1 MERNVCG
8 INTVAY
14 RARRDR
20 RTDRKVK
27 TEGHKTT
34 AVQHQLK
41 CWISKLLTSYKGE
54 LRSQPTNCKM
64 YKLYMNK
71 WYRNKLRVYLQG
83 NEQIESHW
91 QINVQLDSEPL
102 EGILSLG
109 MPIFAPKWVRLAP
122 NGTNPRLF
130 QIRFQYILVSRPKC
144 TEIWSEKVSD
154 LSHLGPIWPI
164 LVPKLAYLTLT
175 ASTAVRFVLQFRQ
188 IGTK

>member
-122 NGTNPRLF
+122 NGTDWH
-130 QIRFQYILVSRPKC
+130 QIGKIWDFFSHQKSIHLGQNYCSK
-144 TEIWSEKVSD
+144 IWSEKVSG
-154 LSHLGPIWPI
+154 LSH
-164 LVPKLAYLTLT
+164 
-175 ASTAVRFVLQFRQ
+175 F
-188 IGTK
+188 